1 MNKQVDLKFVTEI
14 YTIDLNLLVQPNH
27 PTSVGLMNFTLDRSS
42 WQPLYSQ
49 ISEQIRQR
57 IENELAPGDQL
68 PSENELM
75 ESFGV
80 SRNTARLAVD
90 MLIKQGLAQRIKG
103 RGTYV
108 TPQRWQFGLY
118 RLVSFSEETRRRG
131 MHPSSRLLELKRTI
145 PPLKILNALDLKP
158 GDEVYA
164 VERLRLADQKPMA
177 INASFLPV
185 GICPGLDQEDLS
197 TGSIYNLIEGKFH
210 LQIGYAQQVIKPA
223 IASRAEADLLQLK
236 MGAPVLLVEGT
247 TYLVDGRPLEYNRLL
262 YRGDRYEFPIQAVRQ
277 PNIIPQNGS
286 L

>member
-1 MNKQVDLKFVTEI
+1 MN
-14 YTIDLNLLVQPNH
+14 H
-27 PTSVGLMNFTLDRSS
+27 SLDRNS

-75 ESFGV
+75 DGFGV

-90 MLIKQGLAQRIKG
+90 LLIKQGLAQRVKG

-118 RLVSFSEETRRRG
+118 RLVSFSEETRNRG
-131 MHPSSRLLELKRTI
+131 MQPSSRLIDLRQI
-145 PPLKILNALDLKP
+145 VPSSKILKALNLQP
-158 GDEVYA
+158 GSEVYA
-164 VERLRLADQKPMA
+164 VERLRLADDKPMA
-177 INASFLPV
+177 INNSFLPLD
-185 GICPGLDQEDLS
+185 ICPGLDQEDLS
-197 TGSIYNLIEGKFH
+197 SGSIYKLIEEKYR
-210 LQIGYAQQVIKPA
+210 LQIGYAQQVLKPV
-223 IASRAEADLLQLK
+223 IASRVEADLLQMKTGGPL
-236 MGAPVLLVEGT
+236 LLVEGT

-277 PNIIPQNGS
+277 PNITPQNGNR
-286 L
+286 